1 MWAVHPFVQGSTSRR
16 MTLIKCFV
24 VVLGEPVAE
33 EEVFMSSLGHVVQV
47 RPDEDEEV
55 LTATHSE
62 KPLVK
67 VSALH

>member
-1 MWAVHPFVQGSTSRR
+1 

-33 EEVFMSSLGHVVQV
+33 EVFMSFFGHAVQV
-47 RPDEDEEV
+47 RADGDEGV

-62 KPLVK
+62 EPQVR
-67 VSALH
+67 VGALS

>member
-1 MWAVHPFVQGSTSRR
+1 

-24 VVLGEPVAE
+24 VLGEPVA
-33 EEVFMSSLGHVVQV
+33 EEVFMSSLGHVVQE
-47 RPDEDEEV
+47 RPDGDEGV

-62 KPLVK
+62 EPLVR